1 MTHNTDSY
9 DFQVP
14 NLISF
19 GWGRLAE
26 AGRLAKPWGNRA
38 VVFCGSKTLKSNGVL
53 DSLLKSLEESKI
65 GVALTIDVHG
75 EPSVEQI
82 DKATAEVVSILNSSK
97 TSVIAIGGGSAI
109 DTAKA
114 IAAMAV
120 NAKGTSVRD
129 FLEGVG
135 TGAAIKK
142 EPLPIIAI
150 PTTAG
155 TGAEATKNAVIS
167 VSDPFVKKSL
177 RHKSMMPKVALVDP
191 ELTTSCSPAVTAAS
205 GIDALT
211 QLIESFISRKAKP
224 IPQALAIEG
233 LGLIWNSLEV
243 AYKEPQNR
251 DAREKVSH
259 AALLSGMCLAN
270 SGLGMAHGVAAAL
283 GAEHRVAHGIACGCM
298 LPIALKVN
306 KQESMAELSAL
317 ANFLL
322 PPSGNYG
329 EDRVDEFIER
339 VEQICQ
345 TLKIPTRLS
354 QLGVHLA
361 QIPALAR
368 GSLGNSMNGNPK
380 ELSVTEIIEI
390 LEKTF

>member
-1 MTHNTDSY
+1 M
-9 DFQVP
+9 
-14 NLISF
+14 
-19 GWGRLAE
+19 
-26 AGRLAKPWGNRA
+26 AKPWGNRT

-65 GVALTIDVHG
+65 GVALTTDVHG

-120 NAKGTSVRD
+120 NAKGASVRD

-167 VSDPFVKKSL
+167 VSEPFVKKSL
-177 RHKSMMPKVALVDP
+177 RHKNMMPKVALVDP
-191 ELTTSCSPAVTAAS
+191 ELTMFCSPAVTAAS

-233 LGLIWNSLEV
+233 LGLIWNSLEA

-329 EDRVDEFIER
+329 TDRVDEFIER

-345 TLKIPTRLS
+345 TLKIPSRLS

-380 ELSVTEIIEI
+380 ELSITEIIDI

>member
-9 DFQVP
+9 DFQIP
-14 NLISF
+14 NTISF

-38 VVFCGSKTLKSNGVL
+38 VVVCGSKTLKNNGVL
-53 DSLLKSLEESKI
+53 DSLVKSLQDSKI
-65 GVALTIDVHG
+65 EIPLTIDVHG

-82 DKATAEVVSILNSSK
+82 DKATAEVSSILNSSK

-120 NAKGTSVRD
+120 NAKGKSVRD

-177 RHKSMMPKVALVDP
+177 RHNSMMPKVALVDP
-191 ELTTSCSPAVTAAS
+191 ELTTFCSPAVTAAA
-205 GIDALT
+205 GMDALT

-224 IPQALAIEG
+224 IPQALAIEP
-233 LGLIWNSLEV
+233 W
-243 AYKEPQNR
+243 P
-251 DAREKVSH
+251 
-259 AALLSGMCLAN
+259 
-270 SGLGMAHGVAAAL
+270 
-283 GAEHRVAHGIACGCM
+283 
-298 LPIALKVN
+298 
-306 KQESMAELSAL
+306 
-317 ANFLL
+317 
-322 PPSGNYG
+322 
-329 EDRVDEFIER
+329 
-339 VEQICQ
+339 
-345 TLKIPTRLS
+345 
-354 QLGVHLA
+354 
-361 QIPALAR
+361 
-368 GSLGNSMNGNPK
+368 
-380 ELSVTEIIEI
+380 
-390 LEKTF
+390 

>member
-9 DFQVP
+9 DFQIP
-14 NLISF
+14 NSISF

-26 AGRLAKPWGNRA
+26 AGRLAKPWGNRT
-38 VVFCGSKTLKSNGVL
+38 VVVCGSKTLKNNGVL
-53 DSLLKSLEESKI
+53 DSLVKTLKDSKI
-65 GVALTIDVHG
+65 EIPLIVDVHG

-82 DKATAEVVSILNSSK
+82 DKATEEVGSILNASK
-97 TSVIAIGGGSAI
+97 TSVVAIGGGSAI
-109 DTAKA
+109 DTAKG

-120 NAKGTSVRD
+120 NAKGKSVRD

-135 TGAAIKK
+135 TGATIKK

-177 RHKSMMPKVALVDP
+177 RHNSLMPKVALVDP
-191 ELTTSCSPAVTAAS
+191 ELTTFCSPTVTAAA
-205 GIDALT
+205 GMDALT

-233 LGLIWNSLEV
+233 LGLIWNSLEA
-243 AYKEPQNR
+243 AYKDPQNR
-251 DAREKVSH
+251 DAREKVAH

-270 SGLGMAHGVAAAL
+270 SGLGMAHGVAASL
-283 GAEHRVAHGIACGCM
+283 GAQTHVAHGTACACL

-329 EDRVDEFIER
+329 ADRVDEFIER
-339 VEQICQ
+339 IEQICK
-345 TLKIPTRLS
+345 TLKVPRRLS
-354 QLGVHLA
+354 QLGVHLT

-380 ELSVTEIIEI
+380 ELSVPEIIEI
-390 LEKTF
+390 LEKAF